1 MEAGFPHLKKIY
13 APCNLWHEITNPV
26 ELERTI
32 IQGNERHL
40 QQASIE
46 EGRVHDPT
54 MQQLIENHG
63 SNDLVDS
70 LLKGE
75 MSLDEITD
83 EAIQAWLSAVQQ
95 TSTNMTLPKIE
106 GAMSVEEFQ

>member
-1 MEAGFPHLKKIY
+1 MEAGFPYFKKIY
-13 APCNLWHEITNPV
+13 APCNLWREITNPI

-32 IQGNERHL
+32 IQRNKRHL
-40 QQASIE
+40 QQAPIE
-46 EGRVHDPT
+46 EGRVHDPI

-83 EAIQAWLSAVQQ
+83 EAIQAWLSAVQ
-95 TSTNMTLPKIE
+95 
-106 GAMSVEEFQ
+106 